1 MKDTHMVERY
11 SQYLNRCMFLASDP
25 FIKRK
30 YQQFMSTKVV
40 AKKETFYDRMEKD
53 RQRREEML
61 KNNPALSSNGFSSYK
76 TPVMGSDECRS
87 VSSPPNN
94 LLKSSQ
100 GGRKTPQLKNSVSS
114 FTKGVISNQ

>member
-1 MKDTHMVERY
+1 
-11 SQYLNRCMFLASDP
+11 
-25 FIKRK
+25 
-30 YQQFMSTKVV
+30 
-40 AKKETFYDRMEKD
+40 
-53 RQRREEML
+53 ML

-76 TPVMGSDECRS
+76 TPVMGSEECRS

-114 FTKGVISNQ
+114 FTKGVISNQQIGPRGTILEPIKEVTSKGPSRF